1 MQRILSVIAG
11 VLIVGTPA
19 SLSAQQEIAAAA
31 ARRAAMRATAV
42 IQGSAVNSTNGVL
55 VNTLLRVRDAR
66 LGRIVDQAHTSKV
79 GAYTFK
85 GLEPGN
91 YIVEIVSKNQMTIGT
106 SSLISANAGQTVT
119 AVVRL
124 AFTPS
129 LLGAILGQQAPA
141 TSAVAA
147 GFDDMVPQIT
157 KQLPQAII
165 QAIPAMVPTG
175 PPVSEQ

>member
-1 MQRILSVIAG
+1 MQRILAVIAG

-19 SLSAQQEIAAAA
+19 SLLAQQEIAAAA
-31 ARRAAMRATAV
+31 ARRAAMRASAA
-42 IQGSAVNSTNGVL
+42 IQGSAINSSNGVL
-55 VNTLLRVRDAR
+55 VNALVRVRDAR
-66 LGRIVDQAHTSKV
+66 LGRIVDQSLTSKV

-91 YIVEIVSKNQMTIGT
+91 YVVELVSKNRMTIGT

-147 GFDDMVPQIT
+147 GFGDVIPQIVQ
-157 KQLPQAII
+157 QLPQTII
-165 QAIPAMVPTG
+165 QAVPAMVPTG